1 MVPFRDKV
9 VLVAKNWL
17 YRRTAGGYSA
27 ISGSLVSR
35 ISLISFSC
43 GFQLSSSR
51 GSSTPGN
58 FRRPETDEVLGTC
71 LVAQM
76 ANFV

>member
-9 VLVAKNWL
+9 VLVAKNRL
-17 YRRTAGGYSA
+17 YRRTAVGYSA

-35 ISLISFSC
+35 ISLISFSF

-58 FRRPETDEVLGTC
+58 SRRPATEVVLGTY
-71 LVAQM
+71 LASV
-76 ANFV
+76 FR

>member
-9 VLVAKNWL
+9 VLAAKNRL
-17 YRRTAGGYSA
+17 YSRTAVGYSA
-27 ISGSLVSR
+27 ISGSLLSR
-35 ISLISFSC
+35 ISLTSFSF

-58 FRRPETDEVLGTC
+58 SRRAETVDVLGTC